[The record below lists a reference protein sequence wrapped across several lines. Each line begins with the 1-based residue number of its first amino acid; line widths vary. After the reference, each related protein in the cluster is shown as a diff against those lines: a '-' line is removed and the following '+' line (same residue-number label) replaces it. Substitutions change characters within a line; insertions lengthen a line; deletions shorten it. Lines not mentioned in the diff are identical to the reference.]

1 MNLDSST
8 AVAIPESQALTQ
20 QPATVQPSPAADP
33 ISAAQADIGLVPAGV
48 TPEQIA
54 KVPKPFRDA
63 HELLVK
69 DHAVVKAAKEE
80 LAIQLSELKPAAEEL
95 DRLGGLPF
103 VREAVNASNTYL
115 SLATIPLG
123 PDGKITQKH
132 RDVGQK
138 FVDEVATIS
147 PPSAALMEDVMQ
159 AHYGGKAWDQFA
171 GWMFGHNPSD
181 AEVDAVKQ
189 FIANGYQ
196 LQAAPIAANG
206 NGKYPAFCYDFDGV
220 EIPENVAYV
229 KSQQQALT
237 TAKTQVD
244 TFLKEQNVKSAAQKQ
259 QEEQSRTAQETDR
272 QKNYREKA
280 FEPVNNTVLTH
291 FPDAATNPKAQEL
304 KDYLEFKAEKIGG
317 ENLKMALE
325 AARLNQMGVAN
336 GKLAGIQANIRVEIA
351 KLATNWLQAQ
361 GAPTIREQLDKVKN
375 ADTAIP
381 TGAETGGIP
390 YRPEREDYPN
400 TLAGDEAWRLAKH
413 THRATYKDRIP
424 DWYEYIAQTTRPK
437 AGQAA

>member
-20 QPATVQPSPAADP
+20 PPATVQQSPAVVPVTTD
-33 ISAAQADIGLVPAGV
+33 QAGIGLVPGITAD
-48 TPEQIA
+48 EIA
-54 KVPKPFRDA
+54 KVPKKFRESHDS
-63 HELLVK
+63 LVK
-69 DHAVVKAAKEE
+69 DFATVKAEKEE
-80 LAIQLSELKPAAEEL
+80 LATQLLELKPAAEEL
-95 DRLGGLPF
+95 EKLGGLPYI
-103 VREAVNASNTYL
+103 REAVDASNTYL
-115 SLATIPLG
+115 AIASIPLG
-123 PDGKITQKH
+123 GEGKITRKH
-132 RDVGQK
+132 FDAGQK
-138 FVDEVATIS
+138 FVDKIYEIS
-147 PPSAALMEDVMQ
+147 PPSGEIMELVMNQ
-159 AHYGGKAWDQFA
+159 LYGGKAWDQFA
-171 GWMFGHNPSD
+171 DWLFGHKPSD

-196 LQAAPIAANG
+196 LQAAPIVANG
-206 NGKYPAFCYDFDGV
+206 NGKYPAFCYDYEGN

-229 KSQQQALT
+229 KSQTQALT
-237 TAKTQVD
+237 TANSKVE
-244 TFLKEQNVKSAAQKQ
+244 TFLKEQNVKTAAQKQ
-259 QEEQSRTAQETDR
+259 QEEQSRAAQETDR

-317 ENLKMALE
+317 ENLKLALE

-375 ADTAIP
+375 ADSATAPSTADGSIP
-381 TGAETGGIP
+381 F
-390 YRPEREDYPN
+390 RPERSDYPN
-400 TLAGDEAWRLAKH
+400 TLDGDTKWRYDVAV
-413 THRATYKDRIP
+413 HRATYKGRFP
-424 DWYEYIAQTTRPK
+424 DAQAYVTQTTRPK
-437 AGQAA
+437 ASQAA

>member
-1 MNLDSST
+1 MST
-8 AVAIPESQALTQ
+8 STEAVAVLNQQQALTPQ
-20 QPATVQPSPAADP
+20 APASPSSPVAEP
-33 ISAAQADIGLVPAGV
+33 ISAAQADIALTDNPVHKLPVAQFREQYDLRVKELTAV
-48 TPEQIA
+48 TAENT
-54 KVPKPFRDA
+54 
-63 HELLVK
+63 
-69 DHAVVKAAKEE
+69 E
-80 LAIQLSELKPAAEEL
+80 LAIQLKDLKPAAEKLEA
-95 DRLGGLPF
+95 LGGLPYI
-103 VREAVNASNTYL
+103 EQAVDASNTYL
-115 SLATIPLG
+115 AIASIPLDG
-123 PDGKITQKH
+123 EGKITRKH
-132 RDVGQK
+132 FDAGQK
-138 FVDEVATIS
+138 FVDKIYEIS
-147 PPSAALMEDVMQ
+147 PPSGEIMELVMNQ
-159 AHYGGKAWDQFA
+159 LYGGKAWDQFA
-171 GWMFGHNPSD
+171 DWMFGHKPSD

-280 FEPVNNTVLTH
+280 FEPVNNTVLAH

-317 ENLKMALE
+317 ENLKLALE

-381 TGAETGGIP
+381 TGVTTGGIP